1 MYIADEE
8 STVDDMYFIHEK
20 YIIDCMWR
28 IKLEM
33 MQFQVFGLFT
43 ALCSNFHDNKISY
56 KSILE
61 VRLYILHLF
70 AKKLFL
76 DRRIL

>member
-20 YIIDCMWR
+20 YIIDYMSR

-43 ALCSNFHDNKISY
+43 AVCSNFHDNKISC
-56 KSILE
+56 
-61 VRLYILHLF
+61 
-70 AKKLFL
+70 
-76 DRRIL
+76 